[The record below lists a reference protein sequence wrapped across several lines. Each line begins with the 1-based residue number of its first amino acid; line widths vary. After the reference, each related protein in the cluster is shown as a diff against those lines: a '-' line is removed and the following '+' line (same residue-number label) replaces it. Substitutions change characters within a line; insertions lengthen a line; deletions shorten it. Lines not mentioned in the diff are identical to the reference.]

1 MAKWG
6 MVIDLEKCTGCQAC
20 TVACGMENSR
30 LPGEHWQDVIFYN
43 EGEYPSAQV
52 KWFPR
57 PCMQCENPSCVAVCP
72 VRATYKNEDGVVLV
86 DWERCI
92 GCKYC
97 MVACPY
103 GVRFY
108 TEEKPAYGGPDMK
121 QVFKGEQ
128 GRSWN
133 PPWRMP
139 DSKEDW
145 KHGVGVQPHDVVS
158 KCTFC
163 YHRVSKAPKG
173 TADLDPGN
181 PALRE
186 FTPAC
191 VVTCAPSARF
201 FGDLSNPN
209 SEVSKMIGN
218 KNGVRLL
225 DHLGNKPQVYYLT
238 GVGGAVPS
246 NRATNKA

>member
-1 MAKWG
+1 
-6 MVIDLEKCTGCQAC
+6 
-20 TVACGMENSR
+20 
-30 LPGEHWQDVIFYN
+30 
-43 EGEYPSAQV
+43 
-52 KWFPR
+52 
-57 PCMQCENPSCVAVCP
+57 
-72 VRATYKNEDGVVLV
+72 
-86 DWERCI
+86 
-92 GCKYC
+92 
-97 MVACPY
+97 
-103 GVRFY
+103 VRFY
-108 TEEKPAYGGPDMK
+108 TEEKPSYGGPDMK
-121 QVFKGEQ
+121 QVFKTGDSH
-128 GRSWN
+128 SWS
-133 PPWRMP
+133 PPWKMP
-139 DSKEDW
+139 ESKEDW

-163 YHRVSKAPKG
+163 HHRISKAPKG
-173 TADLDPGN
+173 TADLDPSN

-209 SEVSKMIGN
+209 SDVSKMIAD

-238 GVGGAVPS
+238 GVGGSVPS